1 MGKRSLGTLLELG
14 SEGDMG
20 IGDMAQLY
28 AVYPYAS
35 AWKRVAQDFMP
46 AADILL
52 RMSSDVLVGSKPSSC
67 SPGQCTRLQQITDYM
82 LMKKTM
88 RLCVAVLLVAAAAL
102 LVVYRAVNRVPSADL
117 PQYEQVYRIFEDGGC
132 LSCHSA
138 DPELPFY
145 TKLPV
150 AGKIVMKDVDSGY
163 RAYDI
168 RPFMDALKV
177 NGEVSEVDL
186 AKIEKVVLDDRMPMP
201 KYYLVHWGSSL
212 TAAKRD
218 IVLDWIRNERI
229 AMHSDALPENRAA
242 EPVRPID
249 QVVEVDAAKAELGFA
264 LFHDPR
270 LSVDNTVSCATCHA
284 LETAG
289 VDNHQYSHGVD
300 DQLGG
305 VNAPT
310 VYNAVYNFVQFWDG
324 RAKTLADQAAGPPL
338 NPVEMASPSFDDIIA
353 KLEAD
358 KSFAKAFKAVYP
370 EGITEATITDA
381 IEEFERT
388 LITPNSRFDKWLR
401 GDDSAITADELE
413 GYDLFKKYDCATCHV
428 GKNLGGQS
436 YELMGL
442 RRHYFA
448 DRGMELTIEDNGRY
462 KETQLERDRHRFKVP
477 GLRNV
482 EHTWPYYH
490 DGTRETLEDA
500 VRDMGRYQS
509 GVELA
514 DAEVNKITAFLKT
527 LTGEYQGKLLTND
540 TSRDVIH
547 DHDHEH

>member
-1 MGKRSLGTLLELG
+1 
-14 SEGDMG
+14 
-20 IGDMAQLY
+20 
-28 AVYPYAS
+28 
-35 AWKRVAQDFMP
+35 
-46 AADILL
+46 
-52 RMSSDVLVGSKPSSC
+52 
-67 SPGQCTRLQQITDYM
+67 
-82 LMKKTM
+82 MKKTV
-88 RLCVAVLLVAAAAL
+88 RLLTALLLVAAAVMV
-102 LVVYRAVNRVPSADL
+102 VVYRAVNRVPSADL
-117 PQYEQVYRIFEDGGC
+117 PQYERVYRIFEDGGC

-138 DPELPFY
+138 DPKVPFY
-145 TKLPV
+145 ANVPV
-150 AGKIVMKDVDSGY
+150 AGKIVMKDIDSGY
-163 RAYDI
+163 RAYDM
-168 RPFMDALKV
+168 RPFMESLKED
-177 NGEVSEVDL
+177 GEFSAVDL

-212 TAAKRD
+212 TSAKRD

-229 AMHSDALPENRAA
+229 EMYADNLPADRAA

-249 QVVEVDAAKAELGFA
+249 QSIEVDDAKAALGFA

-270 LSVDNTVSCATCHA
+270 LSVDNTVSCSTCHA

-289 VDNHQYSHGVD
+289 VDNHQYSHGVN

-324 RAKTLADQAAGPPL
+324 RAATLAAQAAGPPL

-353 KLEAD
+353 KLKAD
-358 KSFAKAFKAVYP
+358 REFSKAFNAVYP
-370 EGITEATITDA
+370 DGLTEANITDA

-388 LITPNSRFDKWLR
+388 LITPNSRFDKWLL
-401 GDDSAITADELE
+401 GDDSALTADELK
-413 GYDLFKKYDCATCHV
+413 GYELFKQYDCATCHV
-428 GKNLGGQS
+428 GQNLGGQS

-448 DRGMELTIEDNGRY
+448 DRGLELTVEDNGRF
-462 KETQLERDRHRFKVP
+462 KETQAERDRHRFKVP

-490 DGTRETLEDA
+490 DGTRETLEEA
-500 VRDMGRYQS
+500 VRDMGIYQS
-509 GVELA
+509 GVELTS
-514 DAEVNKITAFLKT
+514 AEVDQITAFLKT

-540 TSRDVIH
+540 TSRDVVH
-547 DHDHEH
+547 NHDHEH